1 MPSYLPFSQKH
12 MYVLYMTMITFK
24 TLSFNNYSQ
33 DFYNEDIKSLDLNK
47 VKCTCGSTGHFHRHA
62 CYQRY
67 LTIDANHT
75 LLISIIRIKC
85 DSCGCTHALLPS
97 IIIPYR
103 ILSNPSI
110 IRITKSYR
118 NITDSCTVISK
129 ITGFS
134 RETVNKIIRFY
145 IRFHQERLNSFL
157 SVFTV
162 ADFYDF
168 DFILNYFYEYHA
180 MFMQR
185 ISVNNMTIYP

>member
-1 MPSYLPFSQKH
+1 MYLRFYRSFSSSCLLSALFDYWCQSYPL
-12 MYVLYMTMITFK
+12 
-24 TLSFNNYSQ
+24 N
-33 DFYNEDIKSLDLNK
+33 FYNQDQMWQLWLYS
-47 VKCTCGSTGHFHRHA
+47 
-62 CYQRY
+62 
-67 LTIDANHT
+67 
-75 LLISIIRIKC
+75 
-85 DSCGCTHALLPS
+85 CTHALLPS

-110 IRITKSYR
+110 IRIIKSYR

>member
-1 MPSYLPFSQKH
+1 MYLWFYRTFSSSCLLSALSGCWCWSYSCNFYHQDQMRQLWLHTCSSSKYH
-12 MYVLYMTMITFK
+12 H
-24 TLSFNNYSQ
+24 TLS
-33 DFYNEDIKSLDLNK
+33 DIIKSIDNQNNQVL
-47 VKCTCGSTGHFHRHA
+47 SQHHRF
-62 CYQRY
+62 
-67 LTIDANHT
+67 
-75 LLISIIRIKC
+75 
-85 DSCGCTHALLPS
+85 
-97 IIIPYR
+97 
-103 ILSNPSI
+103 
-110 IRITKSYR
+110 
-118 NITDSCTVISK
+118 ISK